1 MAWLGMDDG
10 GWPQSV
16 SDSWH
21 RFSWA
26 VDVTWPCISC
36 HNWLIPA
43 CLQSSG
49 HRVPRNNRRESK
61 PQCTCIFFN
70 FCWYHV
76 FSCPTGQSMSH
87 GQSHSVGG
95 RGLPEGSDIVPQPP
109 SFLSVC
115 FNWVH
120 TLRQE

>member
-61 PQCTCIFFN
+61 PQCTCIFLTSAGIT
-70 FCWYHV
+70 
-76 FSCPTGQSMSH
+76 FSVVPLAKACHMASLT
-87 GQSHSVGG
+87 VW
-95 RGLPEGSDIVPQPP
+95 EGED
-109 SFLSVC
+109 C
-115 FNWVH
+115 
-120 TLRQE
+120 LRVQI